1 MQKIRSAVLT
11 LTLLSLTATT
21 LVRPVSAAEP
31 APAPAVKPAAPA
43 GAELYRLRPGD
54 EVSVSVTPQKDY
66 DCGGTILPDG
76 HVYLKTVGPIKAV
89 GLSIPELE
97 ELLRKKLDEELV
109 EPQVRVALLRI
120 APEPVAKPAEQPKPG
135 KITIVGAVGRT
146 GPMELEAGLRLR
158 KALDLAG
165 GASKDADLARVAI
178 IHPDLKRTIV
188 DISTPERVSDPKSN
202 VVLNNGDSIEVPLLP
217 PAPVALANPVRISGQ
232 ITNPGQFDLKQG
244 MTLEDLL
251 ITAGR
256 PTTLA
261 DLSHVELRRTG
272 QPPRSIN
279 LLEQQQADG
288 NTALKLEA
296 ADEIFIPDLKNTV
309 MLIGAIQNP
318 GTRGLKPGTSIREFF
333 LAPQQAVSIN
343 PGSQDLDQVRVIRQ
357 GQKDPFK
364 VDLDGV
370 LKKPNRKDNIALQ
383 PGDVIFIVPRD
394 RTNQGG
400 TLRGI
405 SRWLPTTW
413 LLGLLL

>member
-11 LTLLSLTATT
+11 LTLLSLTAAT
-21 LVRPVSAAEP
+21 LGQPVGAAEP
-31 APAPAVKPAAPA
+31 APTPAAKPAAPA
-43 GAELYRLRPGD
+43 MAELYRLRPGD
-54 EVSVSVTPQKDY
+54 EVSISVSPQKDY

-76 HVYLKTVGPIKAV
+76 RLYLRTVGPIKAV

-109 EPQVRVALLRI
+109 EPQIRVALLRI
-120 APEPVAKPAEQPKPG
+120 APEPVEKPMEQPKPG
-135 KITIVGAVGRT
+135 KITIVGAVGRS
-146 GPMELEAGLRLR
+146 GPMELETGLRLR

-165 GASKDADLARVAI
+165 GAAKEADLAHVAI

-202 VVLNNGDSIEVPLLP
+202 LVLNDGDSIEVPLLP
-217 PAPVALANPVRISGQ
+217 PAPVALANPIRISGQ

-272 QPPRSIN
+272 QPPRTIN
-279 LLEQQQADG
+279 LLEQQASG
-288 NTALKLEA
+288 TNAALKLEA

-309 MLIGAIQNP
+309 MLIGAVQSP
-318 GTRGLKPGTSIREFF
+318 GARGLKAGMSVREFF
-333 LAPQQAVSIN
+333 LQPQLAVSIN
-343 PGSQDLDQVRVIRQ
+343 PGNQNLDEVRVIRQ
-357 GQKDPFK
+357 GSKAPFN
-364 VDLDGV
+364 VDLDSV
-370 LKKPNRKDNIALQ
+370 LKKPGRKDNISLQ
-383 PGDVIFIVPRD
+383 PGDVIFISPRESN
-394 RTNQGG
+394 RGG
-400 TLRGI
+400 FMNNFG
-405 SRWLPTTW
+405 RWLPTTW
-413 LLGLLL
+413 LLGLLF